1 MTFKSSTGSH
11 KVKEEAVIKSED
23 IIVNNI
29 SVFGSDGKMIDSKIP
44 LDLVTPPIT
53 DYTISTQ
60 YEGTPLTT
68 SDKQI
73 VTLASGYE
81 YLHGSCIAGKYL
93 FAGCRKAS
101 GQPGRVIRFNL
112 NDITIQSTVIF
123 PDATY
128 NGCEQLT
135 YVPSKKKIYI
145 AHHSTGNDLNVT
157 ELDPETMS
165 YTRVISDL
173 AIGYKMYYPTNT
185 SDGTYLYVISGV
197 QTVGVTLKIRKYDL
211 SNYAFVSELDTGI
224 VAGGHAVKYDGH
236 GSLFVTTSYRTVA
249 VQQYVL
255 RIDILTFTL
264 VDQGALIGESY
275 TDDLTIV
282 GDYVYLGMEY
292 IFNAVDTLTIA
303 RASKTSLST
312 VDYLT
317 IPTIKGSCY
326 GMVYDGE
333 YLWCLAATTPGNIIR
348 IDTETFIANI
358 YTTPTGEDIPNEYL
372 FDNKNHY
379 FTYWQSPAKVARY
392 NKLQY
397 QQSIMLKPSE
407 GIVSDFRLAP
417 ENITK
422 TSLATLI
429 TTNALIPNKKY
440 AITDSTNGGKIL
452 VVADAINK
460 LENNAIWLRNTN
472 LKSFGWIRLTG
483 GASGS
488 VDTITVAGVNQMTA
502 SVNYTTS
509 LINTVTLVATNIN
522 SNGSAGYTAVAML
535 DTIVLLSKTAASA
548 NNAQT
553 ISGTATTITLGNI
566 QNTVRG
572 SDPVLYPL
580 EIKYDLT
587 GDVIMSCYDP
597 ILNNK
602 IESSKSYIAYANS
615 TLGASPILDFRWG
628 DGAFIDTRVKKGY
641 IKDVYIAGDGLFEAN
656 SLDDFSFI
664 RNVVGTSSSY
674 FGINSCSGSEAVMR
688 NNLMLGT
695 FTQIIR
701 NEIRGPITNNILS
714 GSQSK
719 ISTNSLYVKS
729 DATYIISGI
738 TGNTLSGSLALIAY
752 NILNS
757 GNVSTAHTKISN
769 NILSASNAII
779 WGNVLSG
786 EGSSIDS
793 NTISVSSGRIRNNRL
808 FGGQTS
814 ILSNIISGGTSPGIY
829 DCVLNGKGSFISLNT
844 INSPSGTAQGII
856 DCTLNG
862 PSTSI
867 TNCTISNSGFI
878 GRIILDA
885 LNASLNGIT
894 TVTTLLRVENIH
906 WLADNSIKMR
916 LLKNGLNGTINN
928 GQVGSNIEMGYIPL
942 AGVYPVRAMIEFNN
956 LTYGVGARLQIG
968 TETDDNQN
976 VMIDTATSALNNII
990 TPGIITYSKSTIAN
1004 RKIIVVPTIADI
1016 TAGNVEIVVEYQK
1029 SSF

>member
-157 ELDPETMS
+157 ELDPET
-165 YTRVISDL
+165 I
-173 AIGYKMYYPTNT
+173 
-185 SDGTYLYVISGV
+185 
-197 QTVGVTLKIRKYDL
+197 
-211 SNYAFVSELDTGI
+211 
-224 VAGGHAVKYDGH
+224 AGGHAVKYDGH

-664 RNVVGTSSSY
+664 RNVVGSSSSY

-695 FTQIIR
+695 FTKIIR
-701 NEIRGPITNNILS
+701 NEIRGP
-714 GSQSK
+714 
-719 ISTNSLYVKS
+719 
-729 DATYIISGI
+729 
-738 TGNTLSGSLALIAY
+738 
-752 NILNS
+752 
-757 GNVSTAHTKISN
+757 
-769 NILSASNAII
+769 
-779 WGNVLSG
+779 
-786 EGSSIDS
+786 
-793 NTISVSSGRIRNNRL
+793 
-808 FGGQTS
+808 
-814 ILSNIISGGTSPGIY
+814 
-829 DCVLNGKGSFISLNT
+829 
-844 INSPSGTAQGII
+844 
-856 DCTLNG
+856 
-862 PSTSI
+862 
-867 TNCTISNSGFI
+867 
-878 GRIILDA
+878 
-885 LNASLNGIT
+885 
-894 TVTTLLRVENIH
+894 
-906 WLADNSIKMR
+906 
-916 LLKNGLNGTINN
+916 
-928 GQVGSNIEMGYIPL
+928 
-942 AGVYPVRAMIEFNN
+942 
-956 LTYGVGARLQIG
+956 
-968 TETDDNQN
+968 
-976 VMIDTATSALNNII
+976 
-990 TPGIITYSKSTIAN
+990 
-1004 RKIIVVPTIADI
+1004 
-1016 TAGNVEIVVEYQK
+1016 
-1029 SSF
+1029 